1 MEAVLQ
7 TNTIT
12 AEINISLA
20 LAEAKKKIEEYQL
33 FSKLGDE
40 CAQGWKDISDLV
52 VEVKTQLPALHDIKN
67 QQGLLAQTERCQTCL
82 TDLQKILNPK

>member
-52 VEVKTQLPALHDIKN
+52 AEVKTQLPDLHDIKKTTRTPFTN
-67 QQGLLAQTERCQTCL
+67 RKMPNMPYGP
-82 TDLQKILNPK
+82 PKDH